1 MNVGERIK
9 ELRSKKG
16 WTQTDLA
23 NQVGITYVQVGRY
36 EKQKAKPSSQVLQKI
51 ATALDTTIDFL
62 MNGSS
67 TEQAIDT
74 INDKELLVLFSEIEN
89 LSDQDKEMIKFF
101 LDAVI
106 TKRKLQSI
114 T

>member
-9 ELRSKKG
+9 ELRVKRG

-23 NQVGITYVQVGRY
+23 KQVGITYVQVGRY
-36 EKQKAKPSSQVLQKI
+36 EKQKAEPSSQVLQKI
-51 ATALDTTIDFL
+51 AAALNTTIDFL
-62 MNGSS
+62 MNGS
-67 TEQAIDT
+67 TTQQAQSS
-74 INDKELLVLFSEIEN
+74 INDRELLGLFSEVDN
-89 LSDQDKEMIKFF
+89 LSEEDKHMIKFF

-106 TKRKLQSI
+106 TKRKLQSM